1 MSYSTEPLGVAAW
14 CALPLL
20 VTCYCAWK
28 CLRTPQQDAAFLEC
42 GRSDTVPRT
51 RAERSDWARDA
62 PQPIAPF
69 TRDAAT
75 QTQTSTKREKKTSNV
90 PGAKTDRALA
100 DADQARVRE
109 DPSTHRCEGRKAAQN
124 GPRQASRDGPAMRQI
139 REKPQKTT
147 PESGRPRIHV
157 SSGCRFDA
165 HVVEKM
171 ARERAKTG
179 QMQGWITGN
188 MQKSRHQ
195 GDTSGSRESFKRS
208 MPSKNIHQCRVEA
221 EARRVHAQDHQTTH
235 RQLDVTCTPPAQRQ
249 QYPGARPLRS
259 SQEGQ
264 GAASAWE
271 ESEAAGMQSSF
282 PTTLDLTPSQARILR
297 HRRHLLWQGTDL
309 ESPHQHPPTSAAA
322 TVSAQQMRDKM
333 NSRY

>member
-1 MSYSTEPLGVAAW
+1 MSTSTEPLGVAAW

-62 PQPIAPF
+62 PQPFAPFTRDAATQTQTSTKRDKKTSNVF

-109 DPSTHRCEGRKAAQN
+109 DPSEGRKAAQN
-124 GPRQASRDGPAMRQI
+124 GPRQASRDGHAMRQI
-139 REKPQKTT
+139 RQKPSKTT
-147 PESGRPRIHV
+147 PESGRPRIYV

-179 QMQGWITGN
+179 QMQRSITGN

-195 GDTSGSRESFKRS
+195 DDTSGSRESFKRS
-208 MPSKNIHQCRVEA
+208 MPSKNIH
-221 EARRVHAQDHQTTH
+221 
-235 RQLDVTCTPPAQRQ
+235 
-249 QYPGARPLRS
+249 
-259 SQEGQ
+259 
-264 GAASAWE
+264 AASAWE
-271 ESEAAGMQSSF
+271 DSEAAGMQSSF

-297 HRRHLLWQGTDL
+297 QRRHLLWQGTDL

-322 TVSAQQMRDKM
+322 TVRAQRMRDKM
-333 NSRY
+333 SSRY